1 MDISKKILKC
11 RKYRIEIAL
20 KIKRILKKTYK
31 ISFQENLLANTK
43 VIITARLKY
52 VLVVSEKTLK

>member
-20 KIKRILKKTYK
+20 KIKRILKKTYR

-52 VLVVSEKTLK
+52 VLVVS